1 MGLGKVYIAGH
12 SGMVGSAIQRYI
24 QNNNLADNLIVAKS
38 NELDLTNQLD
48 TLNFIKKSKP
58 DHIVIAAAR
67 VGGIYAN
74 NFYPAEF
81 IYTNLMI
88 QANIINSAHILG
100 IDKILFLG
108 SSCIYPK
115 ESSQP
120 IRESELLTG
129 KLEATNEPYAIAKI
143 AGIKLCE
150 SYNRQHNRDYRSIMP
165 TNLYGPGD
173 NYHPTNSH
181 VIPALISRFHNAA
194 KKGLDEVTI
203 WGSGSPRREFLFVE
217 DLAEACVHLMSL
229 KKSIYKKNT
238 EEMLSHVNLGSGY
251 DISIKELA
259 KKVAKV
265 TKYEG
270 EIKYDTSKP
279 DGTLKKL
286 MDTSKLN
293 NLGWFPKTS
302 FDDGL
307 EITYRDFLTN
317 KSRSF

>member
-1 MGLGKVYIAGH
+1 MKLGNVYVAGH
-12 SGMVGSAIQRYI
+12 GGMVGSSILRHIQK
-24 QNNNLADNLIVAKS
+24 NDLANNLIIAKS

-48 TLNFIKKSKP
+48 TFNFIKKSKP
-58 DHIVIAAAR
+58 DHIVIAAAK
-67 VGGIYAN
+67 VGGIHAN
-74 NFYPAEF
+74 NIYPAEF

-115 ESSQP
+115 DSSQP
-120 IRESELLTG
+120 INESELLKG

-181 VIPALISRFHNAA
+181 VIPALISRFHHAVEE
-194 KKGLDEVTI
+194 GLDEVNI
-203 WGSGSPRREFLFVE
+203 WGSGLPRREFLFVE
-217 DLAEACVHLMSL
+217 DLAEACIHLMSL
-229 KKSIYKKNT
+229 SKNIYRKKT
-238 EEMLSHVNLGSGY
+238 EEMLSHINLGSGY
-251 DISIKELA
+251 DISIKELV
-259 KKVAKV
+259 KKIAKV

-270 EIKYDTSKP
+270 KIKYDTSKP
-279 DGTLKKL
+279 DGTLRKL

-302 FDDGL
+302 LDDGL
-307 EITYRDFLTN
+307 EKTYKDFLTN
-317 KSRSF
+317 KPRSF